1 MAMVSAFVQYFWPTN
16 VRIYIYIFIYL
27 YIYKC
32 MYSKTN
38 YYFLEN
44 LFFSFCS
51 LIDTHAVKIMKR
63 EMQFP
68 LSIKAM

>member
-1 MAMVSAFVQYFWPTN
+1 
-16 VRIYIYIFIYL
+16 
-27 YIYKC
+27 

-68 LSIKAM
+68 LSIKAMWQWNIFFNFKSFISTFTV